1 MNKKYKNVKTGAE
14 REFTEMHWLRLQ
26 KSFKAEWQEIAEFS
40 TSEKSPGYTPPEI
53 ATGIAKAAQPEAA
66 KEQPTGQA
74 QAPAVAKSPQELQKE
89 QVLQLHSEGK
99 SEKDIRAAT
108 GLHHSTV
115 KSILAGANQA

>member
-53 ATGIAKAAQPEAA
+53 ATGQAATAQPGSNEPVKEPA
-66 KEQPTGQA
+66 KEPVKKLTA
-74 QAPAVAKSPQELQKE
+74 QEMQLA
-89 QVLQLHSEGK
+89 QVKQLLSEGK
-99 SEKDIRAAT
+99 NEKQIRELT